1 VGTRV
6 DTAEFE
12 QRAEHLGEEVGLA
25 DEHMEAHITQKF
37 DHQVGSMETGESA
50 QAGAG
55 SSESTIDAADL
66 AALLRN
72 PKTLRHAVLL
82 SEILNPPQFLR

>member
-25 DEHMEAHITQKF
+25 DEHMEAHIAHKF
-37 DHQVGSMETGESA
+37 DHQVGSMETGGST

-55 SSESTIDAADL
+55 SAELTMDAADL
-66 AALLRN
+66 VALLTN
-72 PKTLRHAVLL
+72 PQTLRHAVLL
-82 SEILNPPQFLR
+82 SEILNPPHFRR